1 MDKKLKDLTKEDL
14 ELLGYD
20 DIAYLI
26 LSESTTKQKL
36 PTIFKKICKLL
47 ELEESAFE
55 DKIGD
60 FFQMMSVDHR
70 FIMLPKGYWDLKT
83 RQKSNIIID
92 PDEDD
97 EEDLELLDET
107 EDDTDIIEP
116 EEDEENYYDDDQD
129 ETDDPDE
136 DDLKDLVIV
145 GEDEEDEANV
155 M

>member
-14 ELLGYD
+14 ESLGYD

-47 ELEESAFE
+47 DLDDGEFEE
-55 DKIGD
+55 KIGD
-60 FFQMMSVDHR
+60 FFQMMSVDKR

-83 RQKSNIIID
+83 RHQSNIIID
-92 PDEDD
+92 TDDDD
-97 EEDLELLDET
+97 EEDIIEET
-107 EDDTDIIEP
+107 EDDIDMMDET
-116 EEDEENYYDDDQD
+116 EEDDYYDEDAD
-129 ETDDPDE
+129 ETDDTDE

-145 GEDEEDEANV
+145 GEDEDEANI

>member
-1 MDKKLKDLTKEDL
+1 MDKKLKDLTKEEL
-14 ELLGYD
+14 ESLGYD

-47 ELEESAFE
+47 DLDESAFE
-55 DKIGD
+55 EKIGD
-60 FFQMMSVDHR
+60 FFQMMSVDKR

-83 RQKSNIIID
+83 RHQSNIIID
-92 PDEDD
+92 TEED
-97 EEDLELLDET
+97 EEEDIIEET
-107 EDDTDIIEP
+107 EDDIDLMEE
-116 EEDEENYYDDDQD
+116 EEDYYDEDTD

-145 GEDEEDEANV
+145 SDDEDEANI

>member
-1 MDKKLKDLTKEDL
+1 MDKKLKELTKEDL

-20 DIAYLI
+20 DIAFLI
-26 LSESTTKQKL
+26 LSESKTKQKL
-36 PTIFKKICKLL
+36 PQIFKKICKLL
-47 ELEESAFE
+47 DLDESAFE
-55 DKIGD
+55 EKIGD
-60 FFQMMSVDHR
+60 FFQMMSVDKR
-70 FIMLPKGYWDLKT
+70 FIMLPKGFWDLKE
-83 RQKSNIIID
+83 RHQSNIIID

-97 EEDLELLDET
+97 EEIIETT

-116 EEDEENYYDDDQD
+116 EEDEEDNYFDEEVD

-145 GEDEEDEANV
+145 SDDEDEANL